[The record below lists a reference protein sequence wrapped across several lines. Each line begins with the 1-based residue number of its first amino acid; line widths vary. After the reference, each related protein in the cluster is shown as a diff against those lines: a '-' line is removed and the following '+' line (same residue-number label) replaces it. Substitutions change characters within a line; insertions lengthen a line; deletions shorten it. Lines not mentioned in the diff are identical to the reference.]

1 MSVLASSSG
10 ESTHDPPHGA
20 LRLSHPVVVIGAF
33 PHHVEP
39 ILIFAID
46 IYFIGCLV
54 TVIIVVGVM
63 ELFPSRTDT
72 FFFIYVYFVEGLDDL
87 V

>member
-1 MSVLASSSG
+1 MSVLASSSEG
-10 ESTHDPPHGA
+10 STHDPPHGA
-20 LRLSHPVVVIGAF
+20 LGHPVVVIGAF

-39 ILIFAID
+39 ILIFAIV
-46 IYFIGCLV
+46 IYFIGCPV

-63 ELFPSRTDT
+63 ELFPSRTGT
-72 FFFIYVYFVEGLDDL
+72 FFFICVYFVEGLDDL